1 MLSTR
6 RNNKSSECTAA
17 SPWLGPPLLGVALR
31 AQLFVPLLA
40 LPVTIGLAPP
50 AHAQE
55 RERFDQ
61 VEVKSF
67 ALPETRAARA
77 LFERAE
83 QHAGAGRFAEAMAHY
98 QALIEE
104 HAGDVLAA
112 ERPAGANGRTSQQ
125 PVHPGAAQRARERLF
140 ALPPAARALYRDRYE
155 AEARSALERARK
167 VGERAGLAAV
177 ARRWPLCPASRE
189 AWWALGDLE
198 LERGDPDA
206 AREAWRRAE
215 ELAAGSGDELSA
227 GASARLALF
236 DAGGPVAPP
245 ARTPAAANLALPG
258 PGEAPGT
265 PPGPACEG
273 WQVRIDGLGLGER
286 GMPPF
291 NAAEGEFYDLFPV
304 KIGDVLL
311 VSTSMRLWAIDAWSG
326 EKRWRSSEAPGWDQV
341 DARRLRKPKS
351 MEPFQR
357 KDFYGAIDREALIVA
372 PAAGSGVAVAA
383 LQIPVTQLSNERFQQ
398 IEIYRVI
405 PDRRL
410 FAFDLASGE
419 ELWNHLPPPLWD
431 GESGSFAE
439 RMRVAA
445 PPVIAGSRVLVPTYR
460 MQGRVDYHLACYDLF
475 TGRLLWSASLISGQ
489 TELNMFGRHLHEYA
503 AAPVVVAGGRVLAL
517 THLGTLAAVDLY
529 TGDILWESLY
539 DRVPLPAT
547 EHYYQAPRRD
557 LVWKNAPPVVVGR
570 TVIAAPLDSTD
581 LIGVDLENGSLAW
594 SLPSRDLWKP
604 ELGSRALAL
613 LGADERSLYL
623 AGRTAILALDAP
635 QGLAQGAPPAPRRP
649 PLSKTYISSQ
659 MQEFFPRPALGERTI
674 VVPTL
679 RERLALDR
687 ANLGY
692 QEPGLSAE
700 WEREMAAGNV
710 LLGEGALFTLSSKYL
725 SACFDWKTLEQRY
738 SRLLAEAPG
747 DPDLALD
754 YTAFLARQAHAQTER
769 AKPYEALRLLAR
781 AREVLE
787 PLLAE
792 GGAVVPR
799 SRLERQ
805 LHEVLRL
812 EADALIWQADTASA
826 LERLERARALA
837 RDEDLRDTLL
847 WIAHVAT
854 TRGDRARWEAALA
867 ELEAR
872 CAGMSMPE
880 EGEAL
885 ASETPRYG
893 GLPSALGRADEPA
906 GRPMANVGLWVLAE
920 RARAAAADGN
930 ARAELEALHAVLERY
945 GNVPLPSEDGAAPS
959 ERIKRVLALAGSE
972 VYAPFEERA
981 RALYVAALA
990 SGEPE
995 ALARVAELYPDS
1007 AAARE
1012 AGAARLAAALEDGDA
1027 ATIAQLVQ
1035 GQIPDPWSPA
1045 RATPREVQLALALAA
1060 AAEGLEN
1067 RPLARAILGSL
1078 ARRHAD
1084 VVSERP
1090 ADRGRSV
1097 GELAAELAREPKGP
1111 REPATFDASAPVTR
1125 VLDGQLRFFATL
1137 EPSSADAPRALLCW
1151 LAEAEGDRLVAF
1163 SADEPGR
1170 RLWSFRPEFEPNRSV
1185 PPALVDGAR
1194 VVVVGAGA
1202 LAAVD
1207 AVDGSLRWTWRQPSR
1222 FITAASASGVVVALV
1237 DPPSLEGT
1245 KRLFGIDAVSGLE
1258 LWSRDLEPGPAAPP
1272 LCGPEHVVILP
1283 AAATRAP
1290 AQVLDLFT
1298 GSLSLELD
1306 LRQAKETDRRAAWI
1320 DDTLLILPCFDRASA
1335 PPGDPR
1341 DCVSAWSLEDGR
1353 KAWRVAAEDGRDL
1366 SRIARWGRETYLVFL
1381 AGAGSGWRA
1390 AGMIQELD
1398 TRLGLV
1404 RTVQNVG
1411 LAPGDEPVGLLRH
1424 SVTAIDG
1431 PYLFLLASASGG
1443 SETLVRAIHLPFGER
1458 WVHRLPVPREE
1469 LYNAAMP
1476 LPALSQSTVALC
1488 YGEPAEGRGA
1498 ARRTAL
1504 LFLDKSDGAL
1514 REGRILPEELGR
1526 AEALELR
1533 GAGSSLWIQGAGAM
1547 LAISRR

>member
-1 MLSTR
+1 MR
-6 RNNKSSECTAA
+6 RNNTSRMEWSATAPRLTAA
-17 SPWLGPPLLGVALR
+17 LCAPLLGS
-31 AQLFVPLLA
+31 LFAIV
-40 LPVTIGLAPP
+40 LAPP

-83 QHAGAGRFAEAMAHY
+83 QHAGAKRFPEAIALY

-112 ERPAGANGRTSQQ
+112 ERPAGANGRSSQQ

-140 ALPPAARALYRDRYE
+140 ALPPAARELYRDRYE

-245 ARTPAAANLALPG
+245 ARAPAAANLALPG

-265 PPGPACEG
+265 PPGPTCED
-273 WQVRIDGLGLGER
+273 WQVRIDGLGPGER

-291 NAAEGEFYDLFPV
+291 NVAAEGESYALFPV
-304 KIGDVLL
+304 KIGDLLL

-326 EKRWRSSEAPGWDQV
+326 KERWRSSEAPGWDQV

-357 KDFYGAIDREALIVA
+357 KDFYGAIDREALLVA

-613 LGADERSLYL
+613 IGADERSLYL

-635 QGLAQGAPPAPRRP
+635 QGLAQGAQPAPRRP
-649 PLSKTYISSQ
+649 PPSKGYISSQ
-659 MQEFFPRPALGERTI
+659 MPEFFPRPALGERTI

-687 ANLGY
+687 ANLSY

-747 DPDLALD
+747 DPELALD
-754 YTAFLARQAHAQTER
+754 YTAFLARQAERESAR

-792 GGAVVPR
+792 GGAAAMR
-799 SRLERQ
+799 SRLERG
-805 LHEVLRL
+805 LHEILLLEAHALRL
-812 EADALIWQADTASA
+812 QADTASA
-826 LERLERARALA
+826 LERLERARLLA

-847 WIAHVAT
+847 LIAGVAT
-854 TRGDRARWEAALA
+854 LRGDRARWEAALA

-872 CAGMSMPE
+872 CAGMPMPE
-880 EGEAL
+880 REAL

-893 GLPSALGRADEPA
+893 GLTPALGRADEPA
-906 GRPMANVGLWVLAE
+906 GRPTANVGLWVLAE
-920 RARAAAADGN
+920 RARAAADAGN

-959 ERIKRVLALAGSE
+959 ERIKRVLALAGGE
-972 VYAPFEERA
+972 AYAPFEERA

-1045 RATPREVQLALALAA
+1045 RAMPREVQLALALAA
-1060 AAEGLEN
+1060 AAEGLDN
-1067 RPLARAILGSL
+1067 RELRRAILGSL

-1090 ADRGRSV
+1090 ADHGRSV
-1097 GELAAELAREPKGP
+1097 GELAAELAREPKRP

-1170 RLWSFRPEFEPNRSV
+1170 RLWSFRPDFEPNRGV
-1185 PPALVDGAR
+1185 PPALVDAAR
-1194 VVVVGAGA
+1194 VVVVGHGA

-1207 AVDGSLRWTWRQPSR
+1207 VADGSLRWSWRQPSR
-1222 FITAASASGVVVALV
+1222 FIAAASASGVVVALV

-1306 LRQAKETDRRAAWI
+1306 LKQAKETDRRAAWI
-1320 DDTLLILPCFDRASA
+1320 DDTLLILPSFDRASA

-1341 DCVSAWSLEDGR
+1341 DSVSAWNLEDGR

-1381 AGAGSGWRA
+1381 AGAGSGRHA
-1390 AGMIQELD
+1390 AGMVQELD

-1404 RTVQNVG
+1404 RTVQNVD
-1411 LAPGDEPVGLLRH
+1411 LLPGDEPVGLARH
-1424 SVTAIDG
+1424 SVTEIDG
-1431 PYLFLLASASGG
+1431 PYLFLLAPASGG

-1498 ARRTAL
+1498 ARRTVL
-1504 LFLDKSDGAL
+1504 LFLDKSSGAL
-1514 REGRILPEELGR
+1514 REGRILPDELGR